1 MKKRADGRYVKKV
14 DGKSFY
20 GTTEREVYKKIL
32 EYTEKKA
39 TGYTFK
45 EVAEQW
51 WDIEV
56 EAISPSTVRGYKKST
71 GRAIEFFGD
80 TPISNVSTADI
91 TKYLHHIAR
100 QGFSKKTVK
109 NHKIVVSRIMHFATV
124 ECYIKHNPAR
134 DAELPRNLTEKKR
147 KAAPKNEEAAIR
159 NAADDEWMLP
169 YFALMTGMRRGELIG
184 LKWCDIDLEHDLIHV
199 QRSVWYADGCK
210 ALEKETKTE
219 AGQRIIPILAP
230 LKERILKE
238 IGSETPNPNHYIFGG
253 EEALTEKAYR
263 HQYKKYRER
272 LGITSTLHQLRKSF
286 ATAAVE
292 ADIAPDVLK
301 EIIGHKDI
309 STTMNIYAE
318 VREDRIKEAGNTL
331 SNMMKNIG

>member
-1 MKKRADGRYVKKV
+1 MKKRADGRYCKKV
-14 DGKSFY
+14 DGKFFY
-20 GTTEREVYKKIL
+20 GATEREVYRKIL
-32 EYTEKKA
+32 EFTEKKA
-39 TGYTFK
+39 IGRTFK
-45 EVAEQW
+45 EVADEW

-56 EAISPSTVRGYKKST
+56 EALSPSTVRGYRKTT
-71 GRAIEFFGD
+71 GRASEYFGD
-80 TPISNVSTADI
+80 TPIADI
-91 TKYLHHIAR
+91 TTAEITRYLHHIAR

-109 NHKIVVSRIMHFATV
+109 NHKIVISRIMHFATI

-134 DAELPRNLTEKKR
+134 DAELPRNLVEKKR
-147 KAAPKNEEAAIR
+147 KAAPPNEETAIK
-159 NAADDEWMLP
+159 NASDDEWMLP

-184 LKWCDIDLEHDLIHV
+184 LKWSDIDLEHDMIHV

-219 AGQRIIPILAP
+219 AGQRMIPILAP

-238 IGSETPNPNHYIFGG
+238 IEQSKPNPNHYVFGG
-253 EEALTEKAYR
+253 SEALTEKAYR
-263 HQYKKYRER
+263 HRYKKYKER
-272 LGITSTLHQLRKSF
+272 VGITSTLHQLRKSF

-318 VREDRIKEAGNTL
+318 VRESRIKEAGNAL
-331 SNMMKNIG
+331 SKMLKNNA